1 MIDHG
6 TEGAGGSTQLATTRS
21 LRKVRERFGEILIA
35 QGIITEEQ
43 LEEAVRQQKTKRKKL
58 GQLLIDL
65 GYCSAEQVQRA
76 LAIQLGVDFV
86 DVRSVE
92 FTEEQLSLM
101 SNKFVTTHNV
111 LPYKRANNR
120 LYVVMADPLDYSVI
134 QSLELA
140 TDAIIQ
146 PLIGVEED
154 IKKVIYEHFGAKQTA
169 QQLIADMEDVETKSK
184 EEEEPDV
191 NDAPVIRLVNSI
203 LENAIREKASDIHIE
218 PDEKQ
223 TFVRLR
229 IDGRLHKAMT
239 IPRQIQ
245 NAVISRLK
253 IMGRMDIAEKRIP
266 QDGKIKTKLDNR
278 PIDIRVSTL
287 PTVWGEKMVMR
298 ILDQQAALVPLEKL
312 GFRED
317 EEKAIMNLIER
328 PNGIILVTGP
338 TGSGKSTTLYSVLS
352 KINAPEINIT
362 TVEDPVEYQM
372 QGINQVN
379 TNPKAGMTFASVLR
393 SLLRQDPDVI
403 MVGEIR
409 DKETAEI
416 AVQASLTG
424 HLVISTL
431 HTNDAPSTV
440 SRLFHMGLEPFAVSA
455 ALIGVIAQRLVRR
468 ICGDCKVQVDV
479 SDDQA
484 KLLEPYLTG
493 NKKLAVYKGNGCKIC
508 HDTGYKG
515 RMGLYEIMLITPE
528 LRESIVERSNT
539 DKIREVALTQ
549 GMKRLYDSGMLK
561 VLEGKTTIE
570 EVFRVTRSD

>member
-1 MIDHG
+1 MNELG
-6 TEGAGGSTQLATTRS
+6 QGGGEGSTQLATTRS
-21 LRKVRERFGEILIA
+21 LRKARERFGEILIA
-35 QGIITEEQ
+35 QGIISEEQ
-43 LEEAVRQQKTKRKKL
+43 LEEAIRQQKTKRKKL
-58 GQLLIDL
+58 GQLLIEL
-65 GYCSAEQVQRA
+65 GYTNAEQVQRA
-76 LAIQLGVDFV
+76 LAIQLGVDFI
-86 DVRSVE
+86 DVRGTE
-92 FTEEQLSLM
+92 FSDEQLSLL
-101 SNKFVTTHNV
+101 SSKFITSHNV
-111 LPYKRANNR
+111 LPFKRTGNR
-120 LYVVMADPLDYSVI
+120 LYVVMGDPLNYSII

-146 PLIGVEED
+146 PLIGVDED

-169 QQLIADMEDVETKSK
+169 QQLIADMEEVDTKTK
-184 EEEEPDV
+184 EEEEADV
-191 NDAPVIRLVNSI
+191 NDAPVVKLVNSI

-218 PDEKQ
+218 PEEKQ
-223 TFVRLR
+223 TIVRLR

-266 QDGKIKTKLDNR
+266 QDGKIKTKLDAR
-278 PIDIRVSTL
+278 PIDIRVNTL
-287 PTVWGEKMVMR
+287 PTVWGEKLVMR

-317 EEKAIMNLIER
+317 EKKAIMNLIER

-372 QGINQVN
+372 SGINQVN

-409 DKETAEI
+409 DRETAEI

-431 HTNDAPSTV
+431 HTNDAPATV
-440 SRLFHMGLEPFAVSA
+440 SRLYHMGLEPFAVSA

-468 ICGDCKVQVDV
+468 ICEDCKTQVDV

-484 KLLEPYLTG
+484 KLLAPFVKG
-493 NKKLAVYKGNGCKIC
+493 GKKPTIFKGNGCKIC

-528 LRESIVERSNT
+528 LRDLIIERANT
-539 DKIREVALTQ
+539 DKIRDLAVEQ

-561 VLEGKTTIE
+561 VLEGMTAIE

>member
-1 MIDHG
+1 MNDQ
-6 TEGAGGSTQLATTRS
+6 APSAPGGGNLPAHTRS

-35 QGIITEEQ
+35 QGIITEAQ
-43 LEEAVRQQKTKRKKL
+43 LEEAIQQQKVKRKKL

-65 GYCSAEQVQRA
+65 GYTNAEQVQRA

-86 DVRSVE
+86 DVRSIE
-92 FTEEQLSLM
+92 FAEEQLGLM
-101 SNKFVTTHNV
+101 SNKFITTHNV
-111 LPYKRANNR
+111 LPYKRTGNI
-120 LYVVMADPLDYSVI
+120 LYVVMADPLDYTVI

-140 TDAIIQ
+140 SDAIIK

-169 QQLIADMEDVETKSK
+169 QQLIADMEEVDTKSK
-184 EEEEPDV
+184 EEEEADV
-191 NDAPVIRLVNSI
+191 NDAPVVRLVNSI

-218 PDEKQ
+218 PEEKQ
-223 TFVRLR
+223 TIVRLR

-266 QDGKIKTKLDNR
+266 QDGKIKTKLDSR
-278 PIDIRVSTL
+278 PIDIRVNTL
-287 PTVWGEKMVMR
+287 PTVWGEKLVMR

-317 EEKAIMNLIER
+317 EKTSIMSLIER

-379 TNPKAGMTFASVLR
+379 TNPKAGMTFAGVLR

-431 HTNDAPSTV
+431 HTNDAPATV
-440 SRLFHMGLEPFAVSA
+440 SRLYHMGLEPFAVSA

-468 ICGDCKVQVDV
+468 ICEDCKVQVEMS
-479 SDDQA
+479 SDEQ
-484 KLLEPYLTG
+484 KLLEPYITG
-493 NKKLAVYKGNGCKIC
+493 SKRPQIYKGNGCKIC

-515 RMGLYEIMLITPE
+515 RMGLYEIMMITPE
-528 LRESIVERSNT
+528 LREAIVERANT
-539 DKIREVALTQ
+539 DKIREIAIAQ

-561 VLEGKTTIE
+561 VLSGMTTIE